1 MFEAEQ
7 CKSPNFKWFG
17 LALQALVVLSRL
29 GEEPYPSHAIAKSI
43 GSEATLIRRILSQLA
58 LGGILETREGRVG
71 GYLLKRSPEQ
81 ITLDEVYLALEGK
94 DLHWG
99 AMLETVG
106 HCEFQDDLK
115 GSFSEII
122 GRINSSMLDI
132 LKDYT
137 IADLIQS
144 CTNREQIN
152 GG

>member
-1 MFEAEQ
+1 MFEAER

-17 LALQALVVLSRL
+17 LALQSLVVLSRL
-29 GEEPYPSHAIAKSI
+29 GEEPCPSHAIAKAT

-71 GYLLKRSPEQ
+71 GYLLKRSPAQ
-81 ITLDEVYLALEGK
+81 ITLDEVYLALERK
-94 DLHWG
+94 DLHWS

-106 HCEFQDDLK
+106 PCESQKDLK
-115 GSFSEII
+115 GSFTEII
-122 GRINSSMLDI
+122 GRINGSMLDI

-144 CTNREQIN
+144 CANREQN
-152 GG
+152 